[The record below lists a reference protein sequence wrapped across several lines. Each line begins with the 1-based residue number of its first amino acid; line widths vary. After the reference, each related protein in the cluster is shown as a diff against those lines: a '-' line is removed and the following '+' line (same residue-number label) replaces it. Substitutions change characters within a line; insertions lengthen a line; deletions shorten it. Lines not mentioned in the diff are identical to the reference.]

1 MNSIWPTRLVEIT
14 ATAFLGSL
22 LVNCRPTA
30 AEVGGT
36 GNTTSGGGGGG
47 ESAGRAGG
55 SGGGYVIRLDASA
68 VGNGGTG
75 GAQTTNSTPTAD
87 ANCGIQTSNT
97 KRVPVDVLLV
107 FDCSLS
113 MVPTWNDFKT
123 AVMKTISTTQ
133 DIHWGLKLYPTPG
146 LLALCNVSEGVEV
159 AISTN
164 STSAIETEL
173 TKTVPNGFTP
183 TGRAIQTATTYLR
196 TIADQNKRAILLATD
211 GEPNCDSDVPTTVKA
226 IGAAKD
232 AGFPVYVVGVGN
244 SVGNLDN
251 FAQAGG
257 TTKYYPAPSTQDL
270 ANALDSISKA
280 VASCTFAL
288 TSTPQD
294 INNIAVYL
302 DKNLVPQDN
311 SNGWSLDAGSL
322 SVTLHGGYC
331 AKISSGEAS
340 TVQILFGCPGYVPPP
355 IIP

>member
-1 MNSIWPTRLVEIT
+1 M
-14 ATAFLGSL
+14 
-22 LVNCRPTA
+22 
-30 AEVGGT
+30 
-36 GNTTSGGGGGG
+36 
-47 ESAGRAGG
+47 
-55 SGGGYVIRLDASA
+55 DASA
-68 VGNGGTG
+68 RGNGGAG
-75 GAQTTNSTPTAD
+75 GTQATNPTPTAD
-87 ANCGIQTSNT
+87 ANCGAQTSNT

-123 AVMKTISTTQ
+123 AVMKTLSSTQ
-133 DIHWGLKLYPTPG
+133 GINWGLKLYPTPG
-146 LLALCNVSEGVEV
+146 LLALCNVNDGVEV
-159 AISTN
+159 AISADSTN
-164 STSAIETEL
+164 AIETEL
-173 TKTVPNGFTP
+173 TKTTPNGFTP
-183 TGRAIQTATTYLR
+183 TGRAIQTATTYLK
-196 TIADQNKRAILLATD
+196 TIVDQNNRAILLATD

-257 TTKYYPAPSTQDL
+257 TGKYYPAPSNQDL
-270 ANALDSISKA
+270 ANALESISKA

-302 DKNLVPQDN
+302 DKNLVPEGASD
-311 SNGWSLDAGSL
+311 GWNLDIGSL
-322 SVTLHGGYC
+322 SVTLHGSYC
-331 AKISSGEAS
+331 EKISSGKAT
-340 TVQILFGCPGYVPPP
+340 TVQILFGCPGYVPPS